1 MTVIPLDE
9 VRFHPHS
16 FGDPAGRLF
25 WWRGELYR
33 GVRAS
38 AAPFVVELAERVLP
52 RLVEKRFVP
61 ATTLT
66 DFRLEGFEVVMRH
79 EQVPFTAYPNEWCP
93 AMLREASILYLDL
106 VVELAGDGLGIKDM
120 NPWNIVFDGVHP
132 LFVDVMSIAP
142 VEDCVRSFSEERFRR
157 YYLSP
162 LRLMERGHSG
172 LARAL
177 LPEYGG
183 VQPETLALISGG
195 AQPPF
200 RRLGA
205 RFRRPSADPVAL
217 ARALSQEVEAVQM
230 HSDAALDGNEAD
242 ETEVAGVLDD
252 IAPSSVVELRTSTG
266 NAALSAAR
274 GGACGI
280 AFFDSDEHANAAFAV
295 ARAEDLWLL
304 PLVLDFTK
312 ATPAIGFFDHFSIA
326 AVERLRCELVVGGDA
341 VRYAVVDRLF
351 PFEHVVEALSA
362 FSKRDVLAQLP
373 ARSSLPDYVLERAP
387 WYGEPAFSDALRSRF
402 SEVRLSSSEETSSD
416 LFLCRK

>member
-1 MTVIPLDE
+1 
-9 VRFHPHS
+9 
-16 FGDPAGRLF
+16 
-25 WWRGELYR
+25 
-33 GVRAS
+33 
-38 AAPFVVELAERVLP
+38 
-52 RLVEKRFVP
+52 
-61 ATTLT
+61 
-66 DFRLEGFEVVMRH
+66 
-79 EQVPFTAYPNEWCP
+79 
-93 AMLREASILYLDL
+93 
-106 VVELAGDGLGIKDM
+106 
-120 NPWNIVFDGVHP
+120 
-132 LFVDVMSIAP
+132 
-142 VEDCVRSFSEERFRR
+142 
-157 YYLSP
+157 
-162 LRLMERGHSG
+162 
-172 LARAL
+172 
-177 LPEYGG
+177 
-183 VQPETLALISGG
+183 
-195 AQPPF
+195 
-200 RRLGA
+200 
-205 RFRRPSADPVAL
+205 
-217 ARALSQEVEAVQM
+217 M

-341 VRYAVVDRLF
+341 VRYAVVDRLL
-351 PFEHVVEALSA
+351 PFEHVVEALWA